1 MGWNALL
8 ARLAD
13 WFEAR
18 DLLVPRAGWVLGV
31 SGGCDSTLLAHAM
44 HALNRARGLGW
55 RLHVAHL
62 HHGLRGAAA
71 DEDARFVEQLARRL
85 DLPVTIEHA
94 DVGREAERGGGSIE
108 ETGRRRRYAFLE
120 RVALTTGSEYVAVA
134 HHADDDAETVLHRI
148 FRGTGLRGLSGM
160 PATRPIQPGSR
171 VLLVRPFLHLRRA
184 ELERAAG
191 QIGLTWRID
200 ESNRDTNFTRN
211 RLRHEVIPLLEQHI
225 NPHVIDAVLRLAEQ
239 ARWLNTYLEDAAA
252 RTYESLVISEEPGH
266 VVLNIRGLRGKQRLI
281 QAEVL
286 RRAISLVVGREQDLS
301 FAHID
306 AVLRLAS
313 EATSGKEVHLPG
325 HVTARKVY
333 ERLELRAPG
342 AEPHAPELTPVIVEC
357 PGCTPLPQL
366 GAVLTAEI
374 CEIDEKKVGELRR
387 AHSPYEEWLDIER
400 VRFPLMV
407 RGRREGDRFRPLG
420 SPGSK
425 RLSEFFNEQ
434 KIDPALRTRVGIVC
448 DQHGPIW
455 VMPLRIDERVKLRPT
470 TRQALHLVLR
480 PLDRSQS
487 AP

>member
-1 MGWNALL
+1 MGWEALL
-8 ARLAD
+8 AWVAD
-13 WFEAR
+13 WLEAR

-31 SGGCDSTLLAHAM
+31 SGGCDSTVLVHVM
-44 HALNRARGLGW
+44 HALNRARGLSW

-71 DEDARFVEQLARRL
+71 DEDARFVEQLARQL

-94 DVGREAERGGGSIE
+94 DLGREAERGGSIE
-108 ETGRRRRYAFLE
+108 EAGRRRRYAFLE
-120 RVALTTGSEYVAVA
+120 RVALTTRSESIAVA

-160 PATRPIQPGSR
+160 PPTRPIRPGSG

-191 QIGLTWRID
+191 QIGLKWRTD
-200 ESNRDTNFTRN
+200 ESNRDTAFTRN
-211 RLRHEVIPLLEQHI
+211 RLRHDVIPLLERHI

-239 ARWLNTYLEDAAA
+239 ARWLHTYLEDAAA

-266 VVLNIRGLRGKQRLI
+266 VVLNIRGLLGKQRLI

-306 AVLRLAS
+306 AALRLAS
-313 EATSGKEVHLPG
+313 EAASGKEIHLPG

-333 ERLELRAPG
+333 ERLELRRPG
-342 AEPHAPELTPVIVEC
+342 AKPQAPELTPVIVEC
-357 PGCTPLPQL
+357 PGRTPLPQL

-400 VRFPLMV
+400 VRFPLLV

-425 RLSEFFNEQ
+425 RLSEFFSEQ

-448 DQHGPIW
+448 DQQGPIW

-480 PLDRSQS
+480 PLDQSQS